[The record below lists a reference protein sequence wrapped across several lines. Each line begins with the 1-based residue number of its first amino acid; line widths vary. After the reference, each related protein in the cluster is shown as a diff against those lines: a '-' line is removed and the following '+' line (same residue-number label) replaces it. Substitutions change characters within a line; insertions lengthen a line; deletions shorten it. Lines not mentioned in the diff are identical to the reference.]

1 MSYIDAMP
9 SILNSLLA
17 FIAAIALLVA
27 IHEFG
32 HYAVARLFGVKVLR
46 YSIGFGQVL
55 WSRRAG
61 ADQTEYCLSAIPL
74 GGYVKLLDER
84 DCAVSFA
91 ERGRAFNRQPGSVR
105 IAILFAGPAFNL
117 VFAVLAYALMFMNG
131 VPGIKPVVG
140 VVEPGSA
147 AASAGL
153 RAGDTIV
160 SVGEH
165 RVLTWESATLG
176 ILDELLANGSIRL
189 DVSDRNPEASTEVR
203 QVVLQTAGRESEL
216 TEPGQLFVKLGFKPW
231 APVPDAVIGELVAGG
246 PAERAGIQS
255 GDRVLAVDGIAVDNW
270 AEWVDL
276 VRARPGQRID
286 VSLMRGEEALDL
298 AVDVETAD
306 SDAGRIGRIGAAVLL
321 SPGEFDFMRAEEQYG
336 PVDALQRATVRTWE
350 MSVLTLRMIW
360 RMLVGDVSVK
370 NISGPI
376 NIAQYA
382 GYSASIG
389 LSAFL
394 GFLAVVSISLGVLN
408 LLPVPML
415 DGGQIVYTLAE
426 QVKGSPLSERAQMIG
441 QQVGIGL
448 LLLLMSFA
456 FYNDIS
462 RLLG

>member
-1 MSYIDAMP
+1 MP
-9 SILNSLLA
+9 SILNSLFA

-55 WSRRAG
+55 WSRRGG
-61 ADQTEYCLSAIPL
+61 ADQTEYCVSAIPL

-91 ERGRAFNRQPGSVR
+91 ERDRAFNRQSGAVR

-131 VPGIKPVVG
+131 VPGIKPVIG
-140 VVEPGSA
+140 TVEPGSV

-153 RAGDTIV
+153 REGDTIV
-160 SVGEH
+160 SVG
-165 RVLTWESATLG
+165 RQQVLTWESATLG
-176 ILDELLANGSIRL
+176 ILDELLANGSISL
-189 DVSDRNPEASTEVR
+189 EVSEKRPTGSPDLRR
-203 QVVLQTAGRESEL
+203 VVLQTAGRESEL

-231 APVPDAVIGELVAGG
+231 APVPDAVIGELTAGG
-246 PAERAGIQS
+246 PAERAGMQS
-255 GDRVLAVDGIAVDNW
+255 GDQVLAVDGIAVNDW
-270 AEWVDL
+270 AEWVEL
-276 VRARPGQRID
+276 VRARPEQRID
-286 VSLMRGEEALDL
+286 VRLLRGGEELDL
-298 AVDVETAD
+298 AVEVEAVDVDT
-306 SDAGRIGRIGAAVLL
+306 GRIGRIGAAVLL
-321 SPGEFDFMRAEEQYG
+321 APGEFDEMRAEERYG
-336 PVDALQRATVRTWE
+336 PVDALQRAAVRTWE

-394 GFLAVVSISLGVLN
+394 SFLAVVSISLGVLN

-456 FYNDIS
+456 FYNDLS

>member
-61 ADQTEYCLSAIPL
+61 TDQTEYCVSAIPL

-91 ERGRAFNRQPGSVR
+91 ERGRAFNRQSGSVR
-105 IAILFAGPAFNL
+105 MAILFAGPAFNL

-131 VPGIKPVVG
+131 VPGIKPVIG
-140 VVEPGSA
+140 VVEPGSV

-153 RAGDTIV
+153 REGDTIV
-160 SVGEH
+160 SVGEQA
-165 RVLTWESATLG
+165 VLTWESATLG
-176 ILDELLANGSIRL
+176 ILDELLANGEIRL
-189 DVSDRNPEASTEVR
+189 HVTGQNPAASSELR

-231 APVPDAVIGELVAGG
+231 APVPDAVIGELVPGG
-246 PAERAGIQS
+246 PAERAGMQS
-255 GDRVLAVDGIAVDNW
+255 GDRVLAVDGIAVDSW
-270 AEWVDL
+270 AEWVEL
-276 VRARPGQRID
+276 IRARPGQRIE
-286 VSLMRGEEALDL
+286 VSLLRGEEALAL
-298 AVDVETAD
+298 AIDVDSAG

-321 SPGEFDFMRAEEQYG
+321 APGAFDYMRAEERYA
-336 PVDALQRATVRTWE
+336 PIDALQRATVRTWE

-426 QVKGSPLSERAQMIG
+426 QLKGSPLSERAQMIG

>member
-1 MSYIDAMP
+1 MP
-9 SILNSLLA
+9 SVLNSLLA

-27 IHEFG
+27 VHEFG

-105 IAILFAGPAFNL
+105 MAVLFAGPAFNL
-117 VFAVLAYALMFMNG
+117 AFAVLAYTLMFMNG
-131 VPGIKPVVG
+131 VPGIKPVIGAVD
-140 VVEPGSA
+140 PGSV

-153 RAGDTIV
+153 REGDTIV
-160 SVGEH
+160 SVGTQ

-176 ILDELLANGSIRL
+176 MLDELLANGAIRF
-189 DVSDRNPEASTEVR
+189 DVSEKNRAGPPVVR
-203 QVVLQTAGRESEL
+203 QVVLRTAGLESEL

-231 APVPDAVIGELVAGG
+231 RPVPDAVIGELVAGG
-246 PAERAGIQS
+246 PAERAGIRS
-255 GDRVLAVDGIAVDNW
+255 GDRVLAVDDIAVDNW
-270 AEWVDL
+270 AEWVEMI
-276 VRARPGQRID
+276 RARPGQRIE
-286 VSLMRGEEALDL
+286 VKLQRAEATLDL
-298 AVDVETAD
+298 AVNVEAVD
-306 SDAGRIGRIGAAVLL
+306 SDAGSIGRIGAAVLL
-321 SPGEFDFMRAEEQYG
+321 SPGEFDSMRAEERYG
-336 PVDALQRATVRTWE
+336 PFDALQRASVRTWE
-350 MSVLTLRMIW
+350 MSALTLRMIW

-389 LSAFL
+389 ISAFL

-426 QVKGSPLSERAQMIG
+426 QLKGSPLSERAQMIG

>member
-1 MSYIDAMP
+1 MP

-17 FIAAIALLVA
+17 FLAAIALLVA

-32 HYAVARLFGVKVLR
+32 HYSVARLFGVKVLR

-61 ADQTEYCLSAIPL
+61 PDKTEYCLSAIPL

-91 ERGRAFNRQPGSVR
+91 ERDRAFNRQSGPVR
-105 IAILFAGPAFNL
+105 MAILFAGPAFNL
-117 VFAVLAYALMFMNG
+117 VFAILAYTLMFMHG
-131 VPGIKPVVG
+131 VPGIKPVIG
-140 VVEPGSA
+140 VIEPESV

-153 RAGDTIV
+153 REGDTIV
-160 SVGEH
+160 SVGG
-165 RVLTWESATLG
+165 RPVPTWESATLG
-176 ILDELLANGSIRL
+176 ILDELLAHGAIRL
-189 DVSDRNPEASTEVR
+189 DVSGKGTAGRALR
-203 QVVLQTAGRESEL
+203 QVVLQTGGRESEL
-216 TEPGQLFVKLGFKPW
+216 TEPGRLFGGLGFKPW
-231 APVPDAVIGELVAGG
+231 APVPDAVIGKLTAGG
-246 PAERAGIQS
+246 PAERAGMQS
-255 GDRVLAVDGIAVDNW
+255 GDRVLTVDGIAVATW
-270 AEWVDL
+270 AEWVEL
-276 VRARPGQRID
+276 VRARPGQSIEVR
-286 VSLMRGEEALDL
+286 LLRGAEELQL
-298 AVDVETAD
+298 AVDVEAVD
-306 SDAGRIGRIGAAVLL
+306 SDSGQFGRIGAAVLL
-321 SPGEFDFMRAEEQYG
+321 SPGEFDHMRAEERYTL
-336 PVDALQRATVRTWE
+336 VNAVQRATVRTWE

-389 LSAFL
+389 ISAFL

-426 QVKGSPLSERAQMIG
+426 QLKGSPLSERAQIIG
-441 QQVGIGL
+441 QQVGLGL

>member
-1 MSYIDAMP
+1 MP

-32 HYAVARLFGVKVLR
+32 HYSVARLFGVKVLR

-55 WSRRAG
+55 WLRRAG
-61 ADQTEYCLSAIPL
+61 TDQTEYCLSAIPL

-91 ERGRAFNRQPGSVR
+91 ERGRAFNRQSGLVR
-105 IAILFAGPAFNL
+105 MAILFAGPAFNL
-117 VFAVLAYALMFMNG
+117 LFAVIAYAAMFMHG
-131 VPGIKPVVG
+131 VPGIKPVIG
-140 VVEPGSA
+140 AVEPGSV

-160 SVGEH
+160 SVGG
-165 RVLTWESATLG
+165 RPVLTWESATLG
-176 ILDELLANGSIRL
+176 ILDELLASGSISL
-189 DVSDRNPEASTEVR
+189 EVTGNSPAGSSVLR
-203 QVVLQTAGRESEL
+203 PAVLQTSGRESEL
-216 TEPGQLFVKLGFKPW
+216 TEPGKLFTGLGFKPW
-231 APVPDAVIGELVAGG
+231 APVPDAIIGELTAGG
-246 PAERAGIQS
+246 PAERAGMQS
-255 GDRVLAVDGIAVDNW
+255 GDQVLAVDGIAVANW
-270 AEWVDL
+270 ADWVEL

-286 VSLMRGEEALDL
+286 VRLLRGGEDLDL
-298 AVDVETAD
+298 VIEVEAVD
-306 SDAGRIGRIGAAVLL
+306 SDAGQIGRIGAAVLL
-321 SPGEFDFMRAEEQYG
+321 KPGEFDYMRAEERYA
-336 PVDALQRATVRTWE
+336 PIEALQRAATKTWE

-360 RMLVGDVSVK
+360 RMLIGDVSVK

-389 LSAFL
+389 VSAFL

-426 QVKGSPLSERAQMIG
+426 QLKGSPLSERAQMIG
-441 QQVGIGL
+441 QQVGLGL
-448 LLLLMSFA
+448 LLMLMSFA
-456 FYNDIS
+456 FYNDIA